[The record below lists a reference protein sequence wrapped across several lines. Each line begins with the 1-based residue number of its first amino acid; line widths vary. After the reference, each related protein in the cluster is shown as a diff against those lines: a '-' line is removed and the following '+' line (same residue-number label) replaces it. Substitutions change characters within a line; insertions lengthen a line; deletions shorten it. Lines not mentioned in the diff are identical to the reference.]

1 MKELPHCVFLL
12 QRDRGAPVGNIFIT
26 TTLVKEAAMSEKL
39 KESAEQEI
47 TTGVSRRSFIKT
59 AAVVGAGVLAVQSV
73 GRRDGMAAED
83 VKKEAKAASAAA
95 AGGGAKNFLMCSRL
109 LVKKCT
115 RAVASVPNVTEWLVP
130 ERYRVWEGS
139 TRARHSGIT
148 LRLLLHTI

>member
-83 VKKEAKAASAAA
+83 VKRKPRPLRPQLPGVEQ
-95 AGGGAKNFLMCSRL
+95 KNFLMCSRL
-109 LVKKCT
+109 LVKN
-115 RAVASVPNVTEWLVP
+115 VPAL
-130 ERYRVWEGS
+130 S
-139 TRARHSGIT
+139 
-148 LRLLLHTI
+148 RLSRM